1 MLGHMNVYHNPASLG
16 YLTVAKKIDILDNG
30 EVEFID
36 SLDSEFSES
45 FEQVEEADSNVVSE
59 DAEFDDFE
67 ENESEEEIVFIEE
80 NILSDSVKLDT
91 AKSSSNFS
99 MSIFNFSFGLGSG
112 SITPDWINNQLF
124 GGRDLRNIEERKDF
138 LSGISED
145 MNIQV
150 PLVSALPV
158 LNISFGSTVIGLGQI
173 RSYTSIKIPS
183 GLVQVPFKGIDKDEE
198 LNINAQTVID
208 QLTEDQYL
216 GEVVKS
222 ETIFPQIGEELRDQG
237 GIAILVA
244 MLVILV
250 YIIFRFQIKFGYGAI
265 AALFHDVLIIL
276 GIFSIFNLTFDL
288 SVLAALLAVVGY
300 SLNDSIVVSDRIRE
314 NFLDENKKGS
324 SEVLLNDSLNQ
335 VFARTIITSFTTLLV
350 LIALLIAGGEALKN
364 FSLALA
370 AGVIVGSYSS
380 IFIVV
385 RVLLLTGLSK
395 KDMEKPKNE
404 PEESYSLD

>member
-1 MLGHMNVYHNPASLG
+1 
-16 YLTVAKKIDILDNG
+16 
-30 EVEFID
+30 
-36 SLDSEFSES
+36 
-45 FEQVEEADSNVVSE
+45 
-59 DAEFDDFE
+59 
-67 ENESEEEIVFIEE
+67 
-80 NILSDSVKLDT
+80 
-91 AKSSSNFS
+91 
-99 MSIFNFSFGLGSG
+99 
-112 SITPDWINNQLF
+112 
-124 GGRDLRNIEERKDF
+124 
-138 LSGISED
+138 
-145 MNIQV
+145 
-150 PLVSALPV
+150 
-158 LNISFGSTVIGLGQI
+158 
-173 RSYTSIKIPS
+173 
-183 GLVQVPFKGIDKDEE
+183 
-198 LNINAQTVID
+198 
-208 QLTEDQYL
+208 
-216 GEVVKS
+216 
-222 ETIFPQIGEELRDQG
+222 
-237 GIAILVA
+237 

-276 GIFSIFNLTFDL
+276 GIFSVFNLTFDL

-350 LIALLIAGGEALKN
+350 LIALLVAGGEALKN

-370 AGVIVGSYSS
+370 AGVLVGSYSS

>member
-1 MLGHMNVYHNPASLG
+1 MMNIPFIKFNYVGIIASGLLLAITSISLVTKGLNLGLDFTGGVSLEIK
-16 YLTVAKKIDILDNG
+16 YEEKADLVKIRSSISK
-30 EVEFID
+30 I
-36 SLDSEFSES
+36 
-45 FEQVEEADSNVVSE
+45 
-59 DAEFDDFE
+59 
-67 ENESEEEIVFIEE
+67 EN
-80 NILSDSVKLDT
+80 
-91 AKSSSNFS
+91 SNF
-99 MSIFNFSFGLGSG
+99 
-112 SITPDWINNQLF
+112 
-124 GGRDLRNIEERKDF
+124 
-138 LSGISED
+138 
-145 MNIQV
+145 V
-150 PLVSALPV
+150 V
-158 LNISFGSTVIGLGQI
+158 LNFGSDNNVL
-173 RSYTSIKIPS
+173 IKFQS
-183 GLVQVPFKGIDKDEE
+183 DEE
-198 LNINAQTVID
+198 LQINAQTVVD
-208 QLTEDQYL
+208 QLETDNYL

-276 GIFSIFNLTFDL
+276 GIFSIFNLIFDL

-314 NFLDENKKGS
+314 NFLNENKKGS
-324 SEVLLNDSLNQ
+324 TEVLLNESLNQ

-350 LIALLIAGGEALKN
+350 LVALLVAGGEALKN
-364 FSLALA
+364 FSLALSV
-370 AGVIVGSYSS
+370 GVIVGSYSS

-385 RVLLLTGLSK
+385 RVLLATNLSK

>member
-1 MLGHMNVYHNPASLG
+1 MNIPFIKFNKFGIMISSCLILVTLISLLLKGLNLGLDFTGGISLELK
-16 YLTVAKKIDILDNG
+16 YEQKADLEKIRNSISK
-30 EVEFID
+30 I
-36 SLDSEFSES
+36 
-45 FEQVEEADSNVVSE
+45 
-59 DAEFDDFE
+59 
-67 ENESEEEIVFIEE
+67 EN
-80 NILSDSVKLDT
+80 
-91 AKSSSNFS
+91 SNF
-99 MSIFNFSFGLGSG
+99 
-112 SITPDWINNQLF
+112 
-124 GGRDLRNIEERKDF
+124 
-138 LSGISED
+138 
-145 MNIQV
+145 V
-150 PLVSALPV
+150 V
-158 LNISFGSTVIGLGQI
+158 LNYGSDNSVL
-173 RSYTSIKIPS
+173 IKFQS
-183 GLVQVPFKGIDKDEE
+183 DEE
-198 LNINAQTVID
+198 LSINAQTVID
-208 QLTEDQYL
+208 QLLADNYL
-216 GEVVKS
+216 GTVEKS

-265 AALFHDVLIIL
+265 AALFHDVVIIL
-276 GIFSIFNLTFDL
+276 GIFSVFNLTFDL

-350 LIALLIAGGEALKN
+350 LIALLVAGGEALKN

-370 AGVIVGSYSS
+370 AGVLVGSYSS

-385 RVLLLTGLSK
+385 RVLMMTDLSK

>member
-1 MLGHMNVYHNPASLG
+1 MMNIPFIKFNYVGIIASGLLLAITSISLVTKGLNLGLDFTGGVSLEIK
-16 YLTVAKKIDILDNG
+16 YEEKADLVKIRSSISK
-30 EVEFID
+30 I
-36 SLDSEFSES
+36 
-45 FEQVEEADSNVVSE
+45 
-59 DAEFDDFE
+59 
-67 ENESEEEIVFIEE
+67 EN
-80 NILSDSVKLDT
+80 
-91 AKSSSNFS
+91 SNF
-99 MSIFNFSFGLGSG
+99 
-112 SITPDWINNQLF
+112 
-124 GGRDLRNIEERKDF
+124 
-138 LSGISED
+138 
-145 MNIQV
+145 V
-150 PLVSALPV
+150 V
-158 LNISFGSTVIGLGQI
+158 LNFGSDNNVL
-173 RSYTSIKIPS
+173 IKFQS
-183 GLVQVPFKGIDKDEE
+183 DEE
-198 LNINAQTVID
+198 LQINAQTVVD
-208 QLTEDQYL
+208 QLKADDYL

-265 AALFHDVLIIL
+265 ADLFHDVLIIL

-314 NFLDENKKGS
+314 NFLNENKKGS
-324 SEVLLNDSLNQ
+324 TEVLLNESLNQ

-350 LIALLIAGGEALKN
+350 LVALLVAGGEALKN
-364 FSLALA
+364 FSLALSV
-370 AGVIVGSYSS
+370 GVIVGSYSS

-385 RVLLLTGLSK
+385 RVLLATNLSK